1 MRLAISA
8 QCPYGAATDSMR
20 MAALWTTSGLALVKR
35 VKNFPARGC
44 IGRPMRACPGQRYR
58 PQCIA
63 GYSQRGT
70 PAPGG
75 IPADQA
81 EDTSCARRQQAIQ
94 PAASVAWQRH
104 LPPPVWTPEGVQL
117 RGLIRGEFSARAPWC
132 TTLDTGERR
141 CLLGLM
147 PKMLGMRGRG

>member
-1 MRLAISA
+1 MNAGPARLAGPGVGRRPSGLVVSSPACSASCMRLAISA
-8 QCPYGAATDSMR
+8 QCPYGAATDSMT

-35 VKNFPARGC
+35 AKNFPARGC

-58 PQCIA
+58 PQCID
-63 GYSQRGT
+63 GYSQRGI

-75 IPADQA
+75 IPAEQA

-104 LPPPVWTPEGVQL
+104 L
-117 RGLIRGEFSARAPWC
+117 RG
-132 TTLDTGERR
+132 
-141 CLLGLM
+141 
-147 PKMLGMRGRG
+147 